1 MACGLPVAA
10 TAVGGIPRL
19 VEQEIS
25 GLLSPAADA
34 ESMARHCCRLLDD
47 SALCDSMGL
56 AGRQRAERDFSFTA
70 MVDAHEEVFSRLN
83 LRA

>member
-1 MACGLPVAA
+1 MREGQPNVILEAMACGLPVAA

-56 AGRQRAERDFSFTA
+56 AGRC
-70 MVDAHEEVFSRLN
+70 V
-83 LRA
+83 